1 MRVSTVMWIVCSI
14 GAVALGA
21 TLGTVLVGSSKG
33 KTSNMAAASQ
43 SMDKVVASVGSAP
56 AKVDPPKIDPA
67 PVAAPKAEP
76 AKPAVKAAKPSP
88 RATPAPAEA
97 APKKTAETA
106 PKKTSERAAKRSR
119 SRDDD

>member
-43 SMDKVVASVGSAP
+43 SIDKVVASVGPAP

-88 RATPAPAEA
+88 RATPAPAE
-97 APKKTAETA
+97 TA
-106 PKKTSERAAKRSR
+106 PKKTSERTAKRSR